1 MDALESDFCAGFEG
15 EGGEDRLEMMRL
27 YGEFRSFRNDPAF
40 LKHGFALAEYK
51 DWKNRMTSFAT

>member
-40 LKHGFALAEYK
+40 LKTRLCV
-51 DWKNRMTSFAT
+51 S